1 MNGGVIPED
10 LTKVQ
15 KEKYVDENGNPI
27 IDKEGGAIVQ
37 PQKGF
42 VIKTKDL
49 NSGVKIFINI
59 TSHDLIEPIGEKSI
73 PAAEAVQYGAAET
86 GLRIPL
92 SLGNIREERDKKDE
106 AVQTCDFIFNIETV
120 QRAQKQA

>member
-1 MNGGVIPED
+1 MYHQIMNGGVIPED
-10 LTKVQ
+10 LTKVY
-15 KEKYVDENGNPI
+15 KEKYVDANGNPI

-37 PQKGF
+37 PKEGF

-73 PAAEAVQYGAAET
+73 PASEAAQYGAAET

-92 SLGNIREERDKKDE
+92 SLGNIREERDKKGE
-106 AVQTCDFIFNIETV
+106 AV
-120 QRAQKQA
+120 